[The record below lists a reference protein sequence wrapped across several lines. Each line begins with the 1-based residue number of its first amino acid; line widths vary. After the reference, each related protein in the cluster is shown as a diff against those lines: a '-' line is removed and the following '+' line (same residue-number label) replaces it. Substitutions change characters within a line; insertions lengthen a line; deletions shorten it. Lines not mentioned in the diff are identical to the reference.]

1 VNIRKK
7 LRILMIQ
14 PTDKMKLNKKEEQCL
29 DATIPLRRGKKITM
43 GEKGGRGLGGGGE
56 G

>member
-1 VNIRKK
+1 MDIRPKAQNT
-7 LRILMIQ
+7 MIQ

-29 DATIPLRRGKKITM
+29 DATIPLRRGKKIAM